1 MIGIVFSANPVASL
15 ISTIFIGKYLQKL
28 GRKNVIISSFALTAL
43 SMIILSPIEYCDK
56 EAVIVLSFLSRICGG
71 MGAGFMFT
79 SITAVF
85 ISDYPDNMSI
95 MIGRMEVAV
104 EVGLIIGPIIGAA
117 LYSINLLVALLS
129 VAGVIAIFCPIA
141 WKILG
146 HFKDY
151 AIEESKIS
159 KTKLIC
165 KPVIFI

>member
-1 MIGIVFSANPVASL
+1 
-15 ISTIFIGKYLQKL
+15 
-28 GRKNVIISSFALTAL
+28 
-43 SMIILSPIEYCDK
+43 
-56 EAVIVLSFLSRICGG
+56 

-104 EVGLIIGPIIGAA
+104 GVGLIIGPIIGAA

-129 VAGVIAIFCPIA
+129 VGGVIAIFCPIA
-141 WKILG
+141 WKMLG

-151 AIEESKIS
+151 AIEESNIS
-159 KTKLIC
+159 KTKLAF